1 MCTCTAHSGVKK
13 THDWVV
19 DQLVDLFRTTHRVK
33 TQQVV
38 KVRGQHCGDIEYLV
52 NDTDPVPLVLDLRL
66 DHDRFD
72 SSSDPTLNGR
82 LHYTDIDKSLNEDP
96 NDNIRKYHVDY
107 NNNPTNAVAFMSVIV
122 GLTGSSGN

>member
-38 KVRGQHCGDIEYLV
+38 KVRGQNCGDIEYLV
-52 NDTDPVPLVLDLRL
+52 NATDPVPLVLDLRL
-66 DHDRFD
+66 AHDRFD

-82 LHYTDIDKSLNEDP
+82 LHYTDIGYV
-96 NDNIRKYHVDY
+96 R
-107 NNNPTNAVAFMSVIV
+107 
-122 GLTGSSGN
+122 GRG